1 MVLGVIHFVLHP
13 KDVNVSG
20 SYGLSSSIRIVFSR
34 LYGADAQVDNDIIFN
49 LSSIELWIDGKK
61 HVNFLL
67 FVFHF
72 EGKLQ

>member
-1 MVLGVIHFVLHP
+1 MIFGVIHFVLNP

-49 LSSIELWIDGKK
+49 LSSIE
-61 HVNFLL
+61 
-67 FVFHF
+67 
-72 EGKLQ
+72 